1 MHVAA
6 EDTRVL
12 YAERGDEGIVYM
24 LLVGCGH
31 IARTHPQ
38 PVHNKY
44 RYDDTQHAQRVCHGA
59 AECGGGRRLSH
70 LCECLLRGSQS
81 GGVCRGAAHHA
92 HHVGHRH
99 VEQKREGY
107 GHDRTQSYD
116 GQPQHIKAH
125 AAGAEGA
132 HESRAHLQAER
143 IDEQRQTERL
153 GKEQHLRIDRHA
165 EVSGHNAGK
174 EYERDTQR
182 HAPDV
187 YLAQQQPHGAHDRD
201 DDDGLQGRMRHEE
214 RFEHYRYSFLSLLS
228 YLHLLKQVRRPAYAV
243 DDE

>member
-6 EDTRVL
+6 EDTWFCTRSVAMKVL
-12 YAERGDEGIVYM
+12 FTCFSLGAATSLGRTHSRFITSIAMMTPSTPSGYVTAQLSAGAA
-24 LLVGCGH
+24 VGCP
-31 IARTHPQ
+31 ICA
-38 PVHNKY
+38 
-44 RYDDTQHAQRVCHGA
+44 RVC
-59 AECGGGRRLSH
+59 
-70 LCECLLRGSQS
+70 CEAPRAGVFVVAPHITPTMS
-81 GGVCRGAAHHA
+81 GIGTSKK
-92 HHVGHRH
+92 
-99 VEQKREGY
+99 KREGY

-116 GQPQHIKAH
+116 GQPQHIEAH
-125 AAGAEGA
+125 APGAEGA
-132 HESRAHLQAER
+132 HESRADLQAER

-214 RFEHYRYSFLSLLS
+214 RFEHYRYCFLSLLS
-228 YLHLLKQVRRPAYAV
+228 YLHLLKQVRCPAYAV